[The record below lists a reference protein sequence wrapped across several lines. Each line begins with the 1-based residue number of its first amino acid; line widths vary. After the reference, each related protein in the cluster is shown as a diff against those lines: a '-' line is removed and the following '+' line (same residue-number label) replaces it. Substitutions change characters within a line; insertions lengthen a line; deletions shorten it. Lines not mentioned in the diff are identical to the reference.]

1 MDPGWV
7 VHGWEMEKSQK
18 RKTQNTPNGW
28 ALDSE
33 PTAGRVGR
41 SLAYPEERAL
51 PGHFAPCL
59 PPGVGLGQAGLW
71 QPPESI
77 LLKLPLPHSSPCSI
91 PEQVWPAQAA
101 PALVPLETQCPGFTQ
116 ILRHSH
122 RLCQLSEVTIRHTRN
137 NVLTEQKGCTYPLH
151 PAFWGCPGISRPL
164 QRHCSGW

>member
-1 MDPGWV
+1 MGN
-7 VHGWEMEKSQK
+7 GEKPEK
-18 RKTQNTPNGW
+18 ENTKH
-28 ALDSE
+28 SE
-33 PTAGRVGR
+33 RVGSGLR
-41 SLAYPEERAL
+41 THSRQ
-51 PGHFAPCL
+51 GGQKPCL
-59 PPGVGLGQAGLW
+59 SRGASPPWPLCSLPSPRGGTGSGRAME
-71 QPPESI
+71 PPESI

-101 PALVPLETQCPGFTQ
+101 PALVSLETQCPGFTQ

-122 RLCQLSEVTIRHTRN
+122 RLCQLSGVTIRHTRN